1 MSTMQRII
9 DPFPALIA
17 LAALLGVLLSGCSS
31 SGGGGGKAKTAI
43 IDPVWHTE
51 IEATNVTVD
60 AE

>member
-1 MSTMQRII
+1 MRTLPIV
-9 DPFPALIA
+9 A
-17 LAALLGVLLSGCSS
+17 LALAQLALASCSS